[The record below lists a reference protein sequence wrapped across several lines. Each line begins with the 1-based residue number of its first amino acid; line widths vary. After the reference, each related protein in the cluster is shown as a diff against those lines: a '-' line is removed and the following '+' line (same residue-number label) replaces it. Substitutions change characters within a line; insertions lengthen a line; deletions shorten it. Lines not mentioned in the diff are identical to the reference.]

1 MSTSTGEITRN
12 RPATARL
19 LLLVGVAALL
29 PGCSSDMSDLKQ
41 FVDQARATER
51 RPIPKLPEL
60 KPHETF
66 AYAADEL
73 RDPFEAIAF
82 NQAKPGSRSER
93 STGGPQPDESRP
105 REPLEGF
112 PLDSLRMV
120 GVLEQQE
127 AMWALVRASDG
138 TIHRVT
144 EGNYLG
150 QNHGRISVINEN
162 QVALVEI
169 VPDGLGGYQ
178 ERRASLALS
187 E

>member
-1 MSTSTGEITRN
+1 MSMRTAGAPKGRIG
-12 RPATARL
+12 ARL
-19 LLLVGVAALL
+19 ALLAGAVSLLVG
-29 PGCSSDMSDLKQ
+29 CSNDMSDLKS
-41 FVDQARATER
+41 FVEQARSAER

-66 AYAADEL
+66 AYEAEGL
-73 RDPFEAIAF
+73 RDPFQVIAF
-82 NQAKPGSRSER
+82 NQAQPGAPSQRADS
-93 STGGPQPDESRP
+93 GPRPDETRP

-120 GVLEQQE
+120 GVLEQHE
-127 AMWALVRASDG
+127 TMWALIQASDG

-150 QNHGRISVINEN
+150 QNHGRILEINEN